1 MQSLSYLKGRR
12 LWIVR
17 DVLIWGLASD
27 AELHY
32 LGLEEIDS
40 TGRLMFG
47 SSSMGDTAQDVLFSA
62 LVDHKGN
69 NLPVSIDTPRV
80 LIRPRSPYN
89 AYLVSEESNN
99 GFRVVRDPTA
109 PGPVSVDFFIYETGI

>member
-17 DVLIWGLASD
+17 EVLVWGLASD
-27 AELHY
+27 AQLYY
-32 LGLEEIDS
+32 LGLEAVES

-47 SSSMGDTAQDVLFSA
+47 SSSIGDTAQDIQFSD

-69 NLPVSIDTPRV
+69 SLPSSIDLPRV

-89 AYLVSEESNN
+89 AFLVSEESNY
-99 GFRVVRDPTA
+99 GFRMVRDPAA